1 MIGVSKDESEQPA
14 LRMALQTREQHIRRG
29 KATSN
34 ICTAQV
40 LPAVLASMYA
50 VYYGPEGLRRIATS
64 IHGWTKVLAG
74 GLRRAGH
81 CVRHSDFFDTVRVE
95 PVGLGPQEIRDRATA
110 RRINLRYFED
120 GSVGVAFDETVGR
133 EDVED
138 VLAVFSRDGS
148 SNGEFL
154 DVRQI
159 AEEID
164 ASYEGPHA
172 RQTSYLDH
180 PTFHRYRSETELMRY
195 ARRLA
200 STDVSLTDSMIPLGS
215 CTMKLNGAAALEPLS
230 WPAFGAVHPFA
241 PPEQAEGVHEV
252 MTDLKD
258 YLLDVTGFD
267 AATLQ
272 PPSGATGEY
281 TGLLVIQAY
290 QEGRGEGQRD
300 VCLVPESAHG
310 TNPASAH
317 MAGMDVAAI
326 NCDENGNVDLGDLR
340 AQAEAHGDRLAAAMI
355 TYPSTHGIFEAHV
368 ADLCDVV
375 HSCGGQVYL
384 DGANL
389 NAMAGLIR
397 PASIGADV
405 CHLNLHKT
413 FAVPHGGGGPGSGP
427 VCVRDHLAPFLP
439 GHPLADCGGNQ
450 AIGPVGGAPY
460 GSPLLYLVSWA
471 YLRLLGREGLASA
484 SKTAVVNAN
493 YLAEQLSGHYDIV
506 YRGPNGRVA
515 HEFILDLCPFRKE
528 LGVTEQDV
536 AKRLMDYGFHA
547 PTTSWPVLGGLMIEP
562 TESESRAELDRFCE
576 AMIAIREEIAMIE
589 RGDVDA
595 EESPLKQAPHTAS
608 MIATGDWPYPYS
620 RERAAFPAPWTRA
633 NKTWPAVRR
642 VDAAYGDRNLTCTCP
657 PLDAYEEPT

>member
-1 MIGVSKDESEQPA
+1 M
-14 LRMALQTREQHIRRG
+14 
-29 KATSN
+29 
-34 ICTAQV
+34 
-40 LPAVLASMYA
+40 
-50 VYYGPEGLRRIATS
+50 
-64 IHGWTKVLAG
+64 
-74 GLRRAGH
+74 
-81 CVRHSDFFDTVRVE
+81 
-95 PVGLGPQEIRDRATA
+95 
-110 RRINLRYFED
+110 
-120 GSVGVAFDETVGR
+120 
-133 EDVED
+133 
-138 VLAVFSRDGS
+138 
-148 SNGEFL
+148 
-154 DVRQI
+154 
-159 AEEID
+159 
-164 ASYEGPHA
+164 
-172 RQTSYLDH
+172 
-180 PTFHRYRSETELMRY
+180 
-195 ARRLA
+195 
-200 STDVSLTDSMIPLGS
+200 
-215 CTMKLNGAAALEPLS
+215 
-230 WPAFGAVHPFA
+230 
-241 PPEQAEGVHEV
+241 
-252 MTDLKD
+252 
-258 YLLDVTGFD
+258 
-267 AATLQ
+267 
-272 PPSGATGEY
+272 
-281 TGLLVIQAY
+281 
-290 QEGRGEGQRD
+290 
-300 VCLVPESAHG
+300 
-310 TNPASAH
+310 
-317 MAGMDVAAI
+317 
-326 NCDENGNVDLGDLR
+326 
-340 AQAEAHGDRLAAAMI
+340 
-355 TYPSTHGIFEAHV
+355 

-471 YLRLLGREGLASA
+471 YLRLLGHEGLASA

-515 HEFILDLCPFRKE
+515 HEFILDLRPFRKE

-595 EESPLKQAPHTAS
+595 EESPLKQAPHTAT
-608 MIATGDWPYPYS
+608 MIATVDWPYPYS

-642 VDAAYGDRNLTCTCP
+642 VDAAYGNRNLTCTCP